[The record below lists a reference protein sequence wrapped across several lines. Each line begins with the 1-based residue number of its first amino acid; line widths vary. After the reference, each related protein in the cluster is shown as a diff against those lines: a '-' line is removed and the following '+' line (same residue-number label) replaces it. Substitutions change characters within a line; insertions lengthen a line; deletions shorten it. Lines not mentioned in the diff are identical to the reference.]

1 MLLQEGSEG
10 TSLHFNTASEVAQKI
25 PAGLMARDA
34 ELQRLKE
41 KRSAAKRKTTR
52 SYNLILS
59 ALENGGNLENTR
71 VLREKLEMEFNEF
84 NQAFAA
90 YEKALEEEG
99 QEEIDDYKTGGVY
112 YRQVSSYLF
121 LIENK
126 LNDIKNNQANAED
139 LADAKRTVKNEF
151 RRYQWQLSEVKTI
164 SEAYEDVN
172 VEALREDGSVRVALS
187 VLEQE
192 VKIFKKTLLRTFG

>member
-1 MLLQEGSEG
+1 
-10 TSLHFNTASEVAQKI
+10 
-25 PAGLMARDA
+25 
-34 ELQRLKE
+34 
-41 KRSAAKRKTTR
+41 
-52 SYNLILS
+52 
-59 ALENGGNLENTR
+59 
-71 VLREKLEMEFNEF
+71 MEFNEF
-84 NQAFAA
+84 NMAFAA

-126 LNDIKNNQANAED
+126 LKDIKNNQANAED
-139 LADAKRTVKNEF
+139 LADAKRTVKNEL

-164 SEAYEDVN
+164 SEAYEDVH
-172 VEALREDGSVRVALS
+172 VEALKEDGSVRVALS

-192 VKIFKKTLLRTFG
+192 VKVFKELSDKL

>member
-59 ALENGGNLENTR
+59 ALENDGNLESTR
-71 VLREKLEMEFNEF
+71 VLHEKLKQEFNEF
-84 NQAFAA
+84 SQAFAV
-90 YEKALEEEG
+90 YEEALEDEQKEDH
-99 QEEIDDYKTGGVY
+99 DDYKTGGVY

-126 LNDIKNNQANAED
+126 LNVLKNAED
-139 LADAKRTVKNEF
+139 LADIIRTVKNEL
-151 RRYQWQLSEVKTI
+151 RRYRWQLSEVRTI
-164 SEAYEDVN
+164 SEAYGDVDVEDLKDFWNKYV
-172 VEALREDGSVRVALS
+172 
-187 VLEQE
+187 
-192 VKIFKKTLLRTFG
+192 